1 LSPFVGVLIVAAGLL
16 LLIILPNFQTRAAA
30 FQEET

>member
-1 LSPFVGVLIVAAGLL
+1 MLIVAACLL
-16 LLIILPNFQTRAAA
+16 LLIILPNFRKTRAAA